1 MKYIII
7 KNNFKKHNFK
17 KHNSK
22 YNFKKYILAGVTGI
36 LAAAVLSACG
46 GSRTESKTENDN
58 TAQSTQEIFAM
69 DTYMSLTAYGSNSEE
84 AVSKAVQEINRL
96 DAMFSV
102 GNTDSDVTKLN
113 ENGSGEVSEE
123 TAFIINRA
131 MQVSKETKGAFDI
144 TIYPVMELWGFTTK
158 NYRVPDSS
166 EISEV
171 LKRVSYTN
179 VAIDGKQMTLSA
191 GASIDLG
198 GIAKGYTSSRVIQIM
213 KDCGIEHAIVNL
225 GGNVQV
231 LGTKTDGSDWR
242 IAIQNPD
249 SESSYLGVLST
260 ADKAVI
266 TSGGY
271 ERYFE
276 QDGQVYHHIINP
288 ETGYP
293 SDSDLT
299 SVTIVCSD
307 GTTADALSTAL
318 FVMGLDG
325 ACELYRS
332 GSLDFEMI
340 LYDGSKV
347 YVSEGIADSF
357 STNMDKE
364 IIFR

>member
-1 MKYIII
+1 MKHKIR
-7 KNNFKKHNFK
+7 
-17 KHNSK
+17 
-22 YNFKKYILAGVTGI
+22 KYILSGVTGI
-36 LAAAVLSACG
+36 LAAAMLTACAD
-46 GSRTESKTENDN
+46 TKQKDEN
-58 TAQSTQEIFAM
+58 TQSTQEIFAM

-84 AVSKAVQEINRL
+84 AVNKAVQEINRL

-102 GNTDSDVTKLN
+102 GNTDSDVTKIN
-113 ENGSGEVSEE
+113 KNGSGEVSEE
-123 TAFIINRA
+123 TAFIMSRA
-131 MQVSKETKGAFDI
+131 MQISKETKGAFDI

-158 NYRVPDSS
+158 NYRVPESS
-166 EISEV
+166 EIAEV
-171 LKRVSYTN
+171 LKHVSYTN
-179 VAIDGKQMTLSA
+179 VEINGQQVTLSD

-231 LGTKTDGSDWR
+231 LGRKSDGSDWR
-242 IAIQNPD
+242 VAIQNPD
-249 SESSYLGVLST
+249 SENSYLGVLST
-260 ADKAVI
+260 ADRAVI

-276 QDGQVYHHIINP
+276 QDGQVYHHIIDP
-288 ETGYP
+288 HTGYP
-293 SDSDLT
+293 SESDLT

-325 ACELYRS
+325 AKELYRS
-332 GSLDFEMI
+332 GSLDFDMI
-340 LYDGSKV
+340 LFDGSKV
-347 YVSEGIADSF
+347 YVSDGIADSF

-364 IIFR
+364 ITTR

>member
-1 MKYIII
+1 MKH
-7 KNNFKKHNFK
+7 KNLHI
-17 KHNSK
+17 
-22 YNFKKYILAGVTGI
+22 KKYIFAGITGF
-36 LAAAVLSACG
+36 LAAAVLTACG
-46 GSRTESKTENDN
+46 SSKTEKDD

-179 VAIDGKQMTLSA
+179 VAIDGKQMTLSE

-325 ACELYRS
+325 ASELYRS

-347 YVSEGIADSF
+347 YVTEGIADSF
-357 STNMDKE
+357 STNMNKE
-364 IIFR
+364 IIAK

>member
-1 MKYIII
+1 MKLR
-7 KNNFKKHNFK
+7 
-17 KHNSK
+17 
-22 YNFKKYILAGVTGI
+22 KYILTVMIGI
-36 LAAAVLSACG
+36 TAMTVLSTCG
-46 GSRTESKTENDN
+46 NKEKAAKEQP
-58 TAQSTQEIFAM
+58 AQSTQEIFAM
-69 DTYMSLTAYGSNSEE
+69 DTYMSLTAYGNNSEE
-84 AVSKAVQEINRL
+84 AVNKAVQEINRL

-102 GNTDSDVTKLN
+102 GNADSDVTKIN

-123 TAFIINRA
+123 TAFIMNRA

-158 NYRVPDSS
+158 NYRVPESS
-166 EISEV
+166 EIADV
-171 LKRVSYTN
+171 LKHVSYTN
-179 VAIDGKQMTLSA
+179 VEVNGQQVTLSD

-213 KDCGIEHAIVNL
+213 KDCGIEHAIINL

-276 QDGQVYHHIINP
+276 QDGQVYHHIIDP
-288 ETGYP
+288 QTGYP
-293 SDSDLT
+293 SESDLT

-325 ACELYRS
+325 AKELYRS

-357 STNMDKE
+357 STNMNTE
-364 IIFR
+364 IITRQP

>member
-1 MKYIII
+1 MKKLLSILLLSMLLVCGCG
-7 KNNFKKHNFK
+7 NNHTLLEENKAES
-17 KHNSK
+17 NSQQNK
-22 YNFKKYILAGVTGI
+22 EKITVD
-36 LAAAVLSACG
+36 V
-46 GSRTESKTENDN
+46 
-58 TAQSTQEIFAM
+58 FAM

-102 GNTDSDVTKLN
+102 GNEDSDVTKIN

-123 TAFIINRA
+123 TAFIMNRA
-131 MQVSKETKGAFDI
+131 MQVSEKTNGAFDI
-144 TIYPVMELWGFTTK
+144 TIYPLMELWGFTTK
-158 NYRVPDSS
+158 NYRVPESN
-166 EISEV
+166 EIAEA
-171 LKRVSYTN
+171 LKSVSYTN
-179 VAIDGKQMTLSA
+179 VSVNGQQVALTGGS
-191 GASIDLG
+191 SIDLG

-242 IAIQNPD
+242 VAIQNPA
-249 SESSYLGVLST
+249 SENSYLGILST

-276 QDGQVYHHIINP
+276 QDGQVYHHIIDP
-288 ETGYP
+288 QTGYP

-307 GTTADALSTAL
+307 GTIADALSTAL
-318 FVMGLDG
+318 FVKGLDG
-325 ACELYRS
+325 AKELYRS
-332 GSLDFEMI
+332 GAIDFDMI
-340 LYDGSKV
+340 LFDGSRV
-347 YVSEGIADSF
+347 YVSEGIASGF
-357 STNMDKE
+357 STGMDKE
-364 IIFR
+364 IITRQP

>member
-1 MKYIII
+1 MI
-7 KNNFKKHNFK
+7 
-17 KHNSK
+17 
-22 YNFKKYILAGVTGI
+22 GI
-36 LAAAVLSACG
+36 TAMTVLSSCG
-46 GSRTESKTENDN
+46 NKEKAAKEQP
-58 TAQSTQEIFAM
+58 AQSTQEIFAM

-102 GNTDSDVTKLN
+102 GNEDSDVTKIN

-123 TAFIINRA
+123 TAFIMNRA

-158 NYRVPDSS
+158 NYRVPESS
-166 EISEV
+166 EIADV
-171 LKRVSYTN
+171 LKHVSYTN
-179 VAIDGKQMTLSA
+179 VEVNGQQVTLSD

-213 KDCGIEHAIVNL
+213 KDCGIEHAIINL

-242 IAIQNPD
+242 VAIQNPD

-276 QDGQVYHHIINP
+276 QDGHVYHHIKKDIL
-288 ETGYP
+288 ERLTAKGKDAHYFP
-293 SDSDLT
+293 SFEEIEKFLLKNCMNGDLLIT
-299 SVTIVCSD
+299 
-307 GTTADALSTAL
+307 
-318 FVMGLDG
+318 MGAG
-325 ACELYRS
+325 NVVEI
-332 GSLDFEMI
+332 GESL
-340 LYDGSKV
+340 LGK
-347 YVSEGIADSF
+347 
-357 STNMDKE
+357 
-364 IIFR
+364 

>member
-1 MKYIII
+1 M
-7 KNNFKKHNFK
+7 
-17 KHNSK
+17 
-22 YNFKKYILAGVTGI
+22 
-36 LAAAVLSACG
+36 
-46 GSRTESKTENDN
+46 
-58 TAQSTQEIFAM
+58 
-69 DTYMSLTAYGSNSEE
+69 
-84 AVSKAVQEINRL
+84 
-96 DAMFSV
+96 
-102 GNTDSDVTKLN
+102 DSDVTKIN

-123 TAFIINRA
+123 TAFIMNRA

-158 NYRVPDSS
+158 NYRVPESS
-166 EISEV
+166 EIADV
-171 LKRVSYTN
+171 LKHVSYTN
-179 VAIDGKQMTLSA
+179 VEVNGQQVTLSD

-198 GIAKGYTSSRVIQIM
+198 GIAKGYTSLRVIQIM
-213 KDCGIEHAIVNL
+213 KDCGIEHAIINL

-242 IAIQNPD
+242 VAIQNPD

-276 QDGQVYHHIINP
+276 QDGQVYHHIIDP
-288 ETGYP
+288 QTGYP
-293 SDSDLT
+293 SESDLT

-318 FVMGLDG
+318 FVMGFDG
-325 ACELYRS
+325 AKELYRS

-340 LYDGSKV
+340 LYDGIKV

-357 STNMDKE
+357 STNMNTE
-364 IIFR
+364 IITRQP